1 MTTRT
6 QTRLFDTHAHA
17 VDAVRDLEAAGFSPD
32 EVSIMSNN
40 TPGAPADASHGATIA
55 DASTEVGA
63 SLGTVL
69 GGGVGLLA
77 GLGVLAIPGV
87 GPIVAAGWLVAL
99 LTGAGAG
106 AAAGGLIGSFAEAGV
121 DAKEAEVFA
130 EGVRRGGT
138 IVTIRAEE
146 VRSTQAATVLARHA
160 SVDIGAREAEYRAA
174 GWTGYH
180 DDGRTLVEGRRDGRP
195 GNPSGTMAGRGLE
208 HGAGTNIS
216 GARPEN
222 ETRQG

>member
-1 MTTRT
+1 MTLRT

-17 VDAVRDLEAAGFSPD
+17 VHAVHDLEAAGFSSK
-32 EVSIMSNN
+32 EISLMGNEAGRMAEHETVAE
-40 TPGAPADASHGATIA
+40 TLADAP
-55 DASTEVGA
+55 TEVGA
-63 SLGTVL
+63 SVGTVI

-77 GLGVLAIPGV
+77 GLGALAIPGV

-106 AAAGGLIGSFAEAGV
+106 AAVGGLIGSFAEAGV

-138 IVTIRAEE
+138 IVTIRTEE
-146 VRSTQAATVLARHA
+146 ARAAQATAILGRHA
-160 SVDIGAREAEYRAA
+160 SVDLPAREAEYRAA
-174 GWTGYH
+174 GWTGSFQ
-180 DDGRTLVEGRRDGRP
+180 DGAAPISGPRDGTA
-195 GNPSGTMAGRGLE
+195 GNPSGTMASRAVDDM
-208 HGAGTNIS
+208 AGTNLS

-222 ETRQG
+222 DTRRG